1 MLVGNLEV
9 QVVLVVVEVQVVS
22 PVVAVVDGQVGGVV
36 AQQVHQVES
45 ERRFG
50 KGFA

>member
-1 MLVGNLEV
+1 MKV
-9 QVVLVVVEVQVVS
+9 QVVLLVVEMQVVS
-22 PVVAVVDGQVGGVV
+22 PVVAVVEGQVGGVV

-50 KGFA
+50 KGFAS

>member
-1 MLVGNLEV
+1 MLLLVGNLEV

-36 AQQVHQVES
+36 AHQVHTYTVS
-45 ERRFG
+45 RRTI
-50 KGFA
+50 

>member
-1 MLVGNLEV
+1 MVGNLEV
-9 QVVLVVVEVQVVS
+9 QVVSLVVEVQVVS
-22 PVVAVVDGQVGGVV
+22 PVVAVVEGQVGGVV

-50 KGFA
+50 NGFAS